1 MSKRNT
7 TKNKSNHAKRMARNA
22 STEVKPEV
30 SAKREA
36 KQRQEA
42 TKSALKKTFTIIV
55 CALLVLLFALPSLS
69 GLMSCSNR
77 SQKDET
83 YASKIEELHNEL
95 AENPDK
101 TELQIEIADEFL
113 AWGQAIFMGRISK
126 SSYESRTM
134 FEEAVEHYE
143 QYGDLSELPE
153 AQLNYAIANSLA
165 GKYTAA
171 IPLLQAA
178 VAADDSSADAWAALG
193 YALSGIGDN
202 DAAIEAYQKAVDLDE
217 GSDAGQFASY
227 QLEGLQ

>member
-7 TKNKSNHAKRMARNA
+7 TKNKSNHAKRMARSA

-42 TKSALKKTFTIIV
+42 TKSALKKTFTILV

-77 SQKDET
+77 SQKDEDF
-83 YASKIEELHNEL
+83 AAKIEELHSEL
-95 AENPDK
+95 DANPDK

-113 AWGQAIFMGRISK
+113 AWGQAIFMGRIQK
-126 SSYESRTM
+126 SNYESSTM
-134 FEEAVEHYE
+134 FNEAVEHYE
-143 QYGDLSELPE
+143 AYGDLSALPE
-153 AQLNYAIANSLA
+153 AQFNYAVANAFA
-165 GKYTAA
+165 GNYEAA
-171 IPLLQAA
+171 IPALKDA
-178 VAADDSSADAWAALG
+178 VAVDDSNADAWAALG

-202 DAAIEAYQKAVDLDE
+202 DAAVEAYQKAVDLDPD
-217 GSDAGQFASY
+217 SDAGQLAAY
-227 QLEGLQ
+227 QLESLQ